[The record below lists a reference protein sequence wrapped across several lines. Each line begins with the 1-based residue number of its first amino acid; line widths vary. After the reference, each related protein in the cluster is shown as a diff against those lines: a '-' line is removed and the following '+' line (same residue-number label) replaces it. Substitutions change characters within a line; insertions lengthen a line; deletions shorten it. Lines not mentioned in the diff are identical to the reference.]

1 MIMAKKKTTTYQKL
15 FFMAPPPGYAYHA
28 GQVEEVPEE
37 LAESF
42 IDKGYA
48 REPKKTLPKDMPRR
62 EDLIAAGLETIQAV
76 KNATDLT
83 KVKNIGKAG
92 EKEIAEYLQK

>member
-1 MIMAKKKTTTYQKL
+1 MK
-15 FFMAPPPGYAYHA
+15 PPPGYGYHA
-28 GQVEEVPEE
+28 GQVANVPEE
-37 LAESF
+37 LAETF
-42 IDKGYA
+42 IDSGYA

-76 KNATDLT
+76 KKAEDLT

-92 EKEIAEYLQK
+92 EKEIAEYLAK